1 MTRLAFLEGQAGNVG
16 STGMSDAAIK
26 LTLEQ
31 ALSELE
37 SRLLSASKAA
47 KSALGELKRAQN
59 GARLGQMRDLNR
71 SLAEGR
77 EAARRLAEEMAVAAA
92 SWTFDVE
99 PYLADGGYL
108 EELLLEADRAGLK
121 LFERDG
127 RIYCFPM
134 LLTVSGKDAAVMIDR
149 KPERRLRP
157 RQLVKTL
164 ADRQKRPQ
172 RFNEQ
177 KLLETLFDAYSRL
190 GGRFLRDWTPHASS
204 SGPVVP
210 LIAIYELLTLLPGAE
225 RSYPKEEFAR
235 DIHLL
240 DRQPDLRTRDGWRF
254 ALPAATGTKI
264 GGRRLTVIDQQ
275 GREKTYVG
283 IRFSKE

>member
-1 MTRLAFLEGQAGNVG
+1 
-16 STGMSDAAIK
+16 MSDAALK
-26 LTLEQ
+26 PSLER
-31 ALSELE
+31 ALGELE
-37 SRLLSASKAA
+37 GRLASASKAA

-59 GARLGQMRDLNR
+59 SARLGQIRELNR

-77 EAARRLAEEMAVAAA
+77 EAAKRLAEEMAVAAT
-92 SWTFDVE
+92 SWTFDID

-108 EELLLEADRAGLK
+108 EELLLEAHRVGLK

-134 LLTVSGKDAAVMIDR
+134 LLTLSGKDAAVMIDR

-157 RQLVKTL
+157 RELVKIL
-164 ADRQKRPQ
+164 SDRQKRPQ

-177 KLLETLFDAYSRL
+177 KLLETLFDAYGRL
-190 GGRFLRDWTPHASS
+190 GSRFLRDWTPQASGN
-204 SGPVVP
+204 GPVVP

-225 RSYPKEEFAR
+225 RAYPKEEFAR

-240 DRQPDLRTRDGWRF
+240 DRQPDLRTRDGRRF
-254 ALPAATGTKI
+254 ALPAATGTKT

-275 GREKTYVG
+275 GRERVYVG